1 MLACMSASS
10 LELQRACLAAN
21 LRQRRLVLGLSQER
35 LALDADIDRT
45 FVSQIE
51 RGIGNPSLRILCQL
65 ADRLE
70 VDLASLLIKQPEI
83 G

>member
-1 MLACMSASS
+1 MLAGMSAS
-10 LELQRACLAAN
+10 LLQNRTNLAAN
-21 LRQRRLVLGLSQER
+21 LRTHRLALGLSQEK
-35 LALDADIDRT
+35 LALDAEIDRT

-70 VDLASLLIKQPEI
+70 VDLVMLFRPAA
-83 G
+83 

>member
-1 MLACMSASS
+1 MLAGMPAS
-10 LELQRACLAAN
+10 LLQNRTNLAAN
-21 LRQRRLVLGLSQER
+21 LRAYRLALGLSQEK
-35 LALDADIDRT
+35 LALDAEIDRT

-70 VDLASLLIKQPEI
+70 VDLVMLLKPRD
-83 G
+83 